1 MWVRAPSPP
10 PSMLCEA
17 STSLTTSY
25 WNSCNFSAFE
35 DAEKRWK
42 HGDHRPPPTHGSHN
56 LHPLGHT
63 QGQRHRPRGP
73 RDHQTSPRVGN
84 HLPGA
89 PRCVGRE
96 ERRLP
101 VTQETRGS
109 LPLRTATLG
118 HTPQRGGTCPASRTR
133 RVRSPHGP
141 PSIGKAAWD
150 PGLTE
155 GRDPHPWGSGQ
166 AGKASGSHPENRG
179 FKSRLPYHSCGCG
192 QTAKSLG
199 RGPRVLRVR
208 LPPSAPPRCVR
219 DQGGVLL
226 AVTQP
231 RGDPH
236 RSVRFTHA
244 APIFGGWANG
254 RPPALGAGHHV
265 GSIPTLP
272 TTMRV

>member
-1 MWVRAPSPP
+1 M
-10 PSMLCEA
+10 
-17 STSLTTSY
+17 TTSY
-25 WNSCNFSAFE
+25 WNSCNFSVFQ
-35 DAEKRWK
+35 DAGKWWK
-42 HGDHRPPPTHGSHN
+42 HGDHRPPPTHGNHN

-63 QGQRHRPRGP
+63 QGQRHRQRGP

-155 GRDPHPWGSGQ
+155 GRDLHPWGSGQ
-166 AGKASGSHPENRG
+166 AGKASGSHPENRR
-179 FKSRLPYHSCGCG
+179 FKSGRPFHFIPQQGTGLLRSRTWFRQLSATQCDVGSNPTDPKGLSPPQLPRNDH
-192 QTAKSLG
+192 TLVAEAG
-199 RGPRVLRVR
+199 RRAGLRCLSELSRVGVR
-208 LPPSAPPRCVR
+208 SPPSVPLWV
-219 DQGGVLL
+219 
-226 AVTQP
+226 
-231 RGDPH
+231 
-236 RSVRFTHA
+236 
-244 APIFGGWANG
+244 
-254 RPPALGAGHHV
+254 V
-265 GSIPTLP
+265 G
-272 TTMRV
+272 